1 MKPAFLSACFFLL
14 FLLMFLIVPA
24 SALPLQEA
32 APVAGGPSDP
42 GEVEDFLDLVMPA
55 ALARYNVPGA
65 TVAVVDDG
73 RLVVAKGYGYSDVAN
88 RTEVD
93 GESTLF
99 SIGSITKLFTWTA
112 VMQLVEEGKI
122 DLDADVNAYLK
133 DMQIPDTYPGQ
144 PVTMRHLMTH
154 TAGFEDTALH
164 MTVEEPSDL
173 ISIRRYCAENI
184 PVRIVPPGKVSQYSN
199 YGTTLAAVIVED
211 VSGMPYGDY
220 LQSRILTPLSMENT
234 SIKEDLPKDLASRI
248 SGGYQYVGTEN
259 LISEDYIFVIAPAG
273 SISSTAPDMAKFM
286 IAHLQNGEYE
296 NTTLLSPETAEIMHS
311 HVFSNDPRVA
321 GMCLGFYEM
330 FYNGRRA
337 IGHGG
342 DTSTFHSNL
351 VLLPDEQSGFFV
363 SCNSPGGRDVRN
375 ALFEA
380 FMDHYYP
387 GEPVTLPTPDPSDSG
402 GLQQYAGTYMMN
414 RHNYAGFEK
423 YFTLPSPYDVAVS
436 PEGTLIITKPAGPA
450 EYIEVQSGVFSP
462 ADGTRPAGGDVV
474 FHTAEDGSV
483 EFFALSNIP
492 IFVYD
497 RLPWYV
503 TPFFM
508 EWLKNLSGII
518 LATVFLWPLLFIFR
532 RMHGIPEPPVPEA
545 ARYARWVAGTGA
557 FLLIA
562 FVSVL
567 LPWVAGD
574 QNLIEF
580 YMIAEEAPAAMTAVL
595 TLPVISGVLTI
606 IAAGFAVFAWKDGY
620 WTLPHRV
627 HYTVITAALVAML
640 LWVNMN
646 NLWVWCL

>member
-1 MKPAFLSACFFLL
+1 MKPAILSACLMLL
-14 FLLMFLIVPA
+14 FFTIPT
-24 SALPLQEA
+24 SALSPDTS
-32 APVAGGPSDP
+32 APTVAGPSDP
-42 GEVEDFLDLVMPA
+42 AEVEEFLDLVMPA

-73 RLVVAKGYGYSDVAN
+73 RLVVAKGYGYSDIAN
-88 RTEVD
+88 RTQVNAET
-93 GESTLF
+93 TLF
-99 SIGSITKLFTWTA
+99 RIGSISKLFVWTA

-122 DLDADVNAYLK
+122 DLDADVNTYLK

-164 MTVEEPSDL
+164 MTGEDPSDI
-173 ISIRRYCAENI
+173 ISIRQYCAENI
-184 PVRIVPPGKVSQYSN
+184 PVRILPPGAETQYSN

-211 VSGMPYGDY
+211 VSGMSYDDY

-234 SIKEDLPKDLASRI
+234 SIKEDLPEDLASRL
-248 SGGYQYVGTEN
+248 SEGYRYVGSEN
-259 LISEDYIFVIAPAG
+259 LISPDYIFVIAPAG

-286 IAHLQNGEYE
+286 IAHLRDGTYE
-296 NTTLLSPETAEIMHS
+296 NTSILSPETAKLMHS
-311 HVFSNDPRVA
+311 HIFSNDPLVA
-321 GMCLGFYEM
+321 GMGLGLCEQL
-330 FYNGRRA
+330 YNGRRT
-337 IGHGG
+337 IGHAG
-342 DTSTFHSNL
+342 DTDTFHSLL
-351 VLLPDEQSGFFV
+351 VLLPEEQTGFFV
-363 SCNSPGGRDVRN
+363 SSNSPGGGGVRN

-387 GEPVTLPTPDPSDSG
+387 EEQETLPTPDPSDSER
-402 GLQQYAGTYMMN
+402 LQKYAGTYMES

-423 YFTLPSPYDVAVS
+423 YFTLPSPYDAAVS
-436 PEGTLIITKPAGPA
+436 PEGTLIITKPTGPA
-450 EYIEVQSGVFSP
+450 EYIEVQPGVFSP
-462 ADGTRPAGGDVV
+462 ADGTRPAGGNVV
-474 FHTAEDGSV
+474 FHTADDESV

-492 IFVYD
+492 VFVYD
-497 RLPWYV
+497 RLPWYM

-508 EWLKNLSGII
+508 EWLKNISEII

-532 RMHGIPEPPVPEA
+532 HMHGIPEPAIPEP
-545 ARYARWVAGTGA
+545 ARFARWVAGIA
-557 FLLIA
+557 AVVLIA

-567 LPWVAGD
+567 LPSIAGD
-574 QNLIEF
+574 ENLINI
-580 YMIAEEAPAAMTAVL
+580 YMMTEEVPAILITVL

-627 HYTVITAALVAML
+627 HYTVVTIALVAML
-640 LWVNMN
+640 LWVNAN